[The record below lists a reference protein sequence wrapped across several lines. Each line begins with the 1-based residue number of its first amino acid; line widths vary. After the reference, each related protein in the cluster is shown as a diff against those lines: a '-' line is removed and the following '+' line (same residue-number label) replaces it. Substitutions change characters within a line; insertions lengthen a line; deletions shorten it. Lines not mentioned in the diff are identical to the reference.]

1 MRKQRHSTYAHC
13 PVEATLDI
21 IGGKWKSIL
30 LFRVLE
36 GTRRFN
42 ELRRLQPS
50 LTQRMLTNQLRELER
65 DGLIARKIY
74 AEVPP
79 KVEYSITEFG
89 KTLEPVLLALK
100 QWAENHMLPRMT
112 SGNMTAP
119 GDRSAAE
126 NTPDRSPART
136 PTKKRTERSMAR
148 ASNAKTV

>member
-112 SGNMTAP
+112 LGKMTAP
-119 GDRSAAE
+119 EDHSAAE
-126 NTPDRSPART
+126 TAPDRPSART
-136 PTKKRTERSMAR
+136 PTKKRIQRPTT
-148 ASNAKTV
+148 KTGNVKAI